1 MWNIYGI
8 KLQELMREPLQG
20 QINVLPQERQ
30 ECIGRIRHEKDRYR
44 CLGAGL
50 LIAYGLCQKGVE
62 RSRQIFCRG
71 ENGKPALAEMQ
82 GVYFNA
88 SHAGDYV
95 VAAVADCEIGI
106 DVECR
111 RKVHGSSVRKCCTG
125 MEQEWLKAQADRDMA
140 FLRLW
145 TMKESYL
152 KWTGEGLRVP
162 LADIETGLP
171 EGIAGQ
177 VFREG
182 SRQPVKLWEYRE
194 LPDSHLCVCLDKNA
208 AEQMEAGGVQ
218 EKCESGEIYWL
229 SWEELKAGI
238 ADKGL

>member
-8 KLQELMREPLQG
+8 KLQELMKEPIQG
-20 QINVLPQERQ
+20 QISGLPQERQ
-30 ECIGRIRHEKDRYR
+30 ERIGRIRHEKDRYR

-50 LIAYGLCQKGVE
+50 LIAYGLCQEGVE

-71 ENGKPALAEMQ
+71 ENGKPVLAEMQ

-95 VAAVADCEIGI
+95 VVAVADCEIGI

-125 MEQEWLKAQADRDMA
+125 KEQEWLKEQEDRDMA

-152 KWTGEGLRVP
+152 KWTGEGLRIP
-162 LADIETGLP
+162 LADIETAVS
-171 EGIAGQ
+171 EGTAGQ
-177 VFREG
+177 IFREG
-182 SRQPVKLWEYRE
+182 GLQPVKLWEYRE
-194 LPDSHLCVCLDKNA
+194 LPDSHLCVCTGA
-208 AEQMEAGGVQ
+208 AAVHRMQAGEVQ
-218 EKCESGEIYWL
+218 ERCQPEGICWL
-229 SWEELKAGI
+229 SWDELKTGI
-238 ADKGL
+238 V